1 MAGPGGPGYRAA
13 MQETSI
19 SRGTAGSLSAA
30 LLVLVLAYL
39 YGAVAYLVSDAAY
52 FPEQSPPGW
61 SWPAVL
67 VTMFGFVPA
76 AVLLLF
82 AWGAWRS
89 PRVRADAFTRR
100 LVAVAGAAAVL
111 MLLVMATPP
120 GWELFD
126 WYVS

>member
-1 MAGPGGPGYRAA
+1 MR
-13 MQETSI
+13 ETSI
-19 SRGTAGSLSAA
+19 SRGTAGTLSAA
-30 LLVLVLAYL
+30 LLLLVLAYG
-39 YGAVAYLVSDAAY
+39 YGAVAYLTTDAAY

-76 AVLLLF
+76 AVLLVF
-82 AWGAWRS
+82 AWRAWRS
-89 PRVRADAFTRR
+89 PLVQSDPFTRR
-100 LVAVAGAAAVL
+100 LLVAAGAATAL

-120 GWELFD
+120 GWQLFD

>member
-1 MAGPGGPGYRAA
+1 MRA
-13 MQETSI
+13 TSI
-19 SRGTAGSLSAA
+19 SRGTAGMLSAA
-30 LLVLVLAYL
+30 LLALVVAYL
-39 YGAVAYLVSDAAY
+39 YGAVAYLVTDAAY

-76 AVLLLF
+76 AVILLF
-82 AWGAWRS
+82 AWRAWRS
-89 PRVRADAFTRR
+89 PQVQADVFTRR
-100 LVAVAGAAAVL
+100 LLAVAGVAAVL